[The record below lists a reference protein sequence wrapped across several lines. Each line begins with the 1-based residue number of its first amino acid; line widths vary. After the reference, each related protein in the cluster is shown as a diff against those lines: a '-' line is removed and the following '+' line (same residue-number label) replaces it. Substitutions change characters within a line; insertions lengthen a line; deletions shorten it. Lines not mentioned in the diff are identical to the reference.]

1 MNVPDRTGLAP
12 DPRRSL
18 ALPALNMADRLVLI
32 TSCSENLT
40 ARVLDVAPAD
50 RRSSQPSCF
59 WTSDAKTERRLSTT
73 AICVFKRR
81 PD

>member
-40 ARVLDVAPAD
+40 ARVLDVAPRIEGLANPVAFGRPTP
-50 RRSSQPSCF
+50 RRRE
-59 WTSDAKTERRLSTT
+59 D
-73 AICVFKRR
+73 
-81 PD
+81 